1 MKKLIYKLTVI
12 TGCLF
17 LYSGYSDAACI
28 QNPSFNNLQSNLPA
42 RTYTIQ
48 YDDSSVKDLDTI
60 TVYYGSGSLTSH
72 STGNSTCGSS
82 TLRGNYLNGWIPD
95 TNKIAKTNISGIGIT
110 IQTALIGDFNTSYG
124 PSLNSWRINDM
135 YWTVVIKKTGA
146 VTQSGTLNSGAVAR
160 LTQTNTVPSNSTWN
174 LATLNIPA
182 NAIRINVVNC
192 SIKNGNLKINMGD
205 WYDTQFKN
213 IGDTSTNVD
222 IPITLSCLAGTNIK
236 ATITSTSGYTNAA
249 QGQLALSGT
258 NKATGVAIQLVD
270 KNNTPIPLNTKN
282 TVVNNTPAGDYI
294 FGWKAR
300 YIKTANTITPGSA
313 NATAT
318 VNVRYE

>member
-1 MKKLIYKLTVI
+1 MNKIIYKLAAI

-17 LYSGYSDAACI
+17 LYSGYINAACV
-28 QNPSFNNLQSNLPA
+28 QNPSFNNIQSSLPS

-48 YDDSSVKDLDTI
+48 YDDVSVKNLDTI
-60 TVYYGSGSLTSH
+60 TVSYGPGSLTSH

-82 TLRGNYLNGWIPD
+82 YLRGDYLNGWIPD

-110 IQTALIGDFNTSYG
+110 IQTAGIGDFNTSFG
-124 PSLNSWRINDM
+124 PAANSWTVNGTN
-135 YWTVVIKKTGA
+135 WTVVIKKTGA
-146 VTQSGTLNSGAVAR
+146 VTQSGTLNSGTVAR
-160 LTQTNTVPSNSTWN
+160 LTQTNTIPSNSTWN

-182 NAIRINVVNC
+182 NAIKINVVNC
-192 SIKNGNLKINMGD
+192 SIKNENIKINMGD

-213 IGDTSTNVD
+213 IGDISTNVD

-236 ATITSTSGYTNAA
+236 ATITSTSGYINAA

-258 NKATGVAIQLVD
+258 NKATGIAIQLVD

-282 TVVNNTPAGDYI
+282 TIVNNTPAGDYI

>member
-1 MKKLIYKLTVI
+1 MKKLIYKLTAI

-28 QNPSFNNLQSNLPA
+28 QNPNFNNIQSNLPA

-48 YDDSSVKDLDTI
+48 YDDSSVKDLETI
-60 TVYYGSGSLTSH
+60 TVSYASGSLTSH
-72 STGNSTCGSS
+72 STGNNTCGSA
-82 TLRGNYLNGWIPD
+82 TLRGDYLNGWIPD

-110 IQTALIGDFNTSYG
+110 IQSAGIGNFNSSFG
-124 PSLNSWRINDM
+124 PSANSWEVKSTSWI
-135 YWTVVIKKTGA
+135 VVIKKTGS
-146 VTQSGTLNSGAVAR
+146 VTQSGTLSSGAVAR
-160 LTQTNTVPSNSTWN
+160 LTQTNTEPSNSTWN
-174 LATLNIPA
+174 LTTLNIPA
-182 NAIRINVVNC
+182 NAIRINVLSC
-192 SIKNGNLKINMGD
+192 SLKNTVPKINMGD

-236 ATITSTSGYTNAA
+236 ATITGVGGYVNAP
-249 QGQLALSGT
+249 QGQLALSGA